1 MDSIDKESKLK
12 EIKQNLIRFAS
23 KTFKEMKELEIRSL
37 NISNSN
43 AILENNDIGIF
54 RIHFG
59 ENDFNEIDEE
69 EVDSKKQS
77 ITIKNKKKPLL
88 SSPAITMARNL
99 QELLLNIDKLP
110 DQQSFTMNPTK
121 FTIIESYVQFLLNK
135 LKSSS
140 TKEAFVEELRCNNDN
155 FLEIGLPPNNE
166 NLKDNFEI
174 TSEVNLLKME
184 ESSFERSK
192 EEIIKA
198 LVAQL
203 ISIYDNVLQEYIEA
217 EINRRNGF
225 RNYLNFLKIYKK
237 IEIFCNIYKI
247 RLKGQTIKNQTN
259 TKIVD
264 YSEQKIKLTTL
275 TITLRAAKRIDRLLS
290 LSNKNFLIV
299 DIFPNLDVAF
309 FKSSSINVAAYE
321 YWLKIIET
329 GEIISEEQGYEI
341 YQQKKKEENSLR
353 ENILKQVYE
362 SAGYESAEY
371 YYIDEES
378 PRYYPD
384 NDNPDNE
391 ESPRYYPDNEESIL
405 PMDES

>member
-1 MDSIDKESKLK
+1 
-12 EIKQNLIRFAS
+12 
-23 KTFKEMKELEIRSL
+23 
-37 NISNSN
+37 
-43 AILENNDIGIF
+43 
-54 RIHFG
+54 
-59 ENDFNEIDEE
+59 
-69 EVDSKKQS
+69 
-77 ITIKNKKKPLL
+77 
-88 SSPAITMARNL
+88 
-99 QELLLNIDKLP
+99 
-110 DQQSFTMNPTK
+110 
-121 FTIIESYVQFLLNK
+121 
-135 LKSSS
+135 
-140 TKEAFVEELRCNNDN
+140 
-155 FLEIGLPPNNE
+155 
-166 NLKDNFEI
+166 
-174 TSEVNLLKME
+174 ME
-184 ESSFERSK
+184 DSSFDRNK

-321 YWLKIIET
+321 CWLKIIET

-353 ENILKQVYE
+353 ENILKQVYQ

-391 ESPRYYPDNEESIL
+391 ESPRYFPDNEESIL

>member
-12 EIKQNLIRFAS
+12 EIK
-23 KTFKEMKELEIRSL
+23 
-37 NISNSN
+37 
-43 AILENNDIGIF
+43 
-54 RIHFG
+54 
-59 ENDFNEIDEE
+59 NDFNEIDEE

-77 ITIKNKKKPLL
+77 ITIKNKKKPFL

-99 QELLLNIDKLP
+99 RELLLNIDKLP

-140 TKEAFVEELRCNNDN
+140 TKEAFVEELRCNNDS

-184 ESSFERSK
+184 ESSFER
-192 EEIIKA
+192 
-198 LVAQL
+198 
-203 ISIYDNVLQEYIEA
+203 NV
-217 EINRRNGF
+217 
-225 RNYLNFLKIYKK
+225 
-237 IEIFCNIYKI
+237 
-247 RLKGQTIKNQTN
+247 
-259 TKIVD
+259 V
-264 YSEQKIKLTTL
+264 
-275 TITLRAAKRIDRLLS
+275 
-290 LSNKNFLIV
+290 
-299 DIFPNLDVAF
+299 F
-309 FKSSSINVAAYE
+309 FKSSSINVATYE
-321 YWLKIIET
+321 CWLKIIET

-362 SAGYESAEY
+362 SAEYESAEY

-391 ESPRYYPDNEESIL
+391 ESPRYYHREIFWGADLRRISEIISA
-405 PMDES
+405 

>member
-1 MDSIDKESKLK
+1 
-12 EIKQNLIRFAS
+12 
-23 KTFKEMKELEIRSL
+23 
-37 NISNSN
+37 
-43 AILENNDIGIF
+43 
-54 RIHFG
+54 
-59 ENDFNEIDEE
+59 
-69 EVDSKKQS
+69 
-77 ITIKNKKKPLL
+77 
-88 SSPAITMARNL
+88 MARNL
-99 QELLLNIDKLP
+99 RELLLNIDKLP

-140 TKEAFVEELRCNNDN
+140 TKASFVEELRCNNDN

-217 EINRRNGF
+217 EINRQNGF

-299 DIFPNLDVAF
+299 DIFSNLDVVF
-309 FKSSSINVAAYE
+309 FKSSSINVATYE
-321 YWLKIIET
+321 CWLKIIEM

-362 SAGYESAEY
+362 SAEYESAEY

-391 ESPRYYPDNEESIL
+391 ESPRYYHREIFWGADLRRISEIISA
-405 PMDES
+405 

>member
-1 MDSIDKESKLK
+1 
-12 EIKQNLIRFAS
+12 
-23 KTFKEMKELEIRSL
+23 
-37 NISNSN
+37 
-43 AILENNDIGIF
+43 
-54 RIHFG
+54 
-59 ENDFNEIDEE
+59 
-69 EVDSKKQS
+69 
-77 ITIKNKKKPLL
+77 
-88 SSPAITMARNL
+88 MARNL
-99 QELLLNIDKLP
+99 RELLLNIDKLP

-174 TSEVNLLKME
+174 TSKVNLLKME

-217 EINRRNGF
+217 EINKRNGF
-225 RNYLNFLKIYKK
+225 H
-237 IEIFCNIYKI
+237 
-247 RLKGQTIKNQTN
+247 
-259 TKIVD
+259 
-264 YSEQKIKLTTL
+264 
-275 TITLRAAKRIDRLLS
+275 
-290 LSNKNFLIV
+290 
-299 DIFPNLDVAF
+299 VAF

-321 YWLKIIET
+321 CWLKIIET

-371 YYIDEES
+371 ESAEYYYIDEES

>member
-1 MDSIDKESKLK
+1 MDSIDKENKLK
-12 EIKQNLIRFAS
+12 EI
-23 KTFKEMKELEIRSL
+23 
-37 NISNSN
+37 NIST
-43 AILENNDIGIF
+43 IF
-54 RIHFG
+54 Y
-59 ENDFNEIDEE
+59 DE
-69 EVDSKKQS
+69 
-77 ITIKNKKKPLL
+77 P
-88 SSPAITMARNL
+88 
-99 QELLLNIDKLP
+99 DK
-110 DQQSFTMNPTK
+110 
-121 FTIIESYVQFLLNK
+121 IESYVQFLLNK

-155 FLEIGLPPNNE
+155 FLEIGLPSNNE

-174 TSEVNLLKME
+174 TSE
-184 ESSFERSK
+184 
-192 EEIIKA
+192 
-198 LVAQL
+198 
-203 ISIYDNVLQEYIEA
+203 EYIEA

-225 RNYLNFLKIYKK
+225 CNYLNFLKIYKK

-290 LSNKNFLIV
+290 LSNKNFLII
-299 DIFPNLDVAF
+299 DIFSNLDVAF
-309 FKSSSINVAAYE
+309 FKLSSINVAAYKC
-321 YWLKIIET
+321 WLKIIET

-353 ENILKQVYE
+353 KNILKQVYE
-362 SAGYESAEY
+362 SAEYESAEY

-391 ESPRYYPDNEESIL
+391 ESPRYYADNEESIL

>member
-12 EIKQNLIRFAS
+12 EIK
-23 KTFKEMKELEIRSL
+23 
-37 NISNSN
+37 
-43 AILENNDIGIF
+43 NNDIGIF

-77 ITIKNKKKPLL
+77 ITIKNKKKPFL

-99 QELLLNIDKLP
+99 RELLLNIDKLP

-174 TSEVNLLKME
+174 TSE
-184 ESSFERSK
+184 
-192 EEIIKA
+192 
-198 LVAQL
+198 
-203 ISIYDNVLQEYIEA
+203 
-217 EINRRNGF
+217 
-225 RNYLNFLKIYKK
+225 
-237 IEIFCNIYKI
+237 
-247 RLKGQTIKNQTN
+247 
-259 TKIVD
+259 
-264 YSEQKIKLTTL
+264 
-275 TITLRAAKRIDRLLS
+275 
-290 LSNKNFLIV
+290 
-299 DIFPNLDVAF
+299 
-309 FKSSSINVAAYE
+309 
-321 YWLKIIET
+321 
-329 GEIISEEQGYEI
+329 
-341 YQQKKKEENSLR
+341 KEENSLR

-362 SAGYESAEY
+362 SAEYESAEY

-391 ESPRYYPDNEESIL
+391 ESPRYYHREIFWGADLRRISEIISAQIL
-405 PMDES
+405 YPGAKHQRKNPIKNCADFINNKVLRRFLLLNSAHILQNKNH

>member
-77 ITIKNKKKPLL
+77 ITIKNKKKPFL
-88 SSPAITMARNL
+88 SSLAITMARNL
-99 QELLLNIDKLP
+99 RELLLNIDKLP

-203 ISIYDNVLQEYIEA
+203 ISIYDNILQEYIEA

-225 RNYLNFLKIYKK
+225 HHRN
-237 IEIFCNIYKI
+237 
-247 RLKGQTIKNQTN
+247 
-259 TKIVD
+259 
-264 YSEQKIKLTTL
+264 
-275 TITLRAAKRIDRLLS
+275 
-290 LSNKNFLIV
+290 
-299 DIFPNLDVAF
+299 
-309 FKSSSINVAAYE
+309 
-321 YWLKIIET
+321 
-329 GEIISEEQGYEI
+329 GEIISEEQGYKI